1 MSMRYLLL
9 TVFSLLMT
17 MPAANGQK
25 NAALSILIETLNK
38 SARRCGVTE
47 DTLRTPAVLTLRNN
61 RIDVATTRTLDPVLY
76 INVNVNFNEQSR
88 FCNYNISISIFAF
101 DAAKTRGRFRTA
113 SGIERVYLC
122 SNKGT
127 MGGIGQAVAG
137 RKIVDDVEQFIKDC
151 LAEVTY

>member
-1 MSMRYLLL
+1 MRYLLL
-9 TVFSLLMT
+9 TLISLLMA

-25 NAALSILIETLNK
+25 NAALSILIETLNE

-61 RIDVATTRTLDPVLY
+61 RIDVAKTSTLDPVLY

-88 FCNYNISISIFAF
+88 FCSYNISISIFVS
-101 DAAKTRGRFRTA
+101 DTAKTRGRFRAA
-113 SGIERVYLC
+113 SGIEQVNLC

-127 MGGIGQAVAG
+127 MGGVGQAAAG
-137 RKIVDDVEQFIKDC
+137 RTIVNDVEQFIKDC
-151 LAEVTY
+151 LAEVAY